1 MNIITKVIHEN
12 KRHFAIYILSCL
24 VGTTGVSLLMNSM
37 YGLIFGMMD
46 SVNELTAHSFAVIIA
61 IIAVIAVLMLLT
73 ADCQLNFIM
82 LCMLKV
88 IVLAGL
94 AEFVKNVPGGLEYR
108 IEDNG
113 RNLSGGERARVAFAR
128 ALISDA
134 EIILLDEPFAHLDS
148 GNAHEI
154 EKGFDDKQLYNDFRN
169 CLISYL
175 NQRRKDEQE

>member
-1 MNIITKVIHEN
+1 MKIKDILL
-12 KRHFAIYILSCL
+12 YILSCL

-88 IVLAGL
+88 IVLA
-94 AEFVKNVPGGLEYR
+94 EFVKNIPGGLEYR

-134 EIILLDEPFAHLDS
+134 EFILLDEPFAHLDS

-175 NQRRKDEQE
+175 NQRRKDE